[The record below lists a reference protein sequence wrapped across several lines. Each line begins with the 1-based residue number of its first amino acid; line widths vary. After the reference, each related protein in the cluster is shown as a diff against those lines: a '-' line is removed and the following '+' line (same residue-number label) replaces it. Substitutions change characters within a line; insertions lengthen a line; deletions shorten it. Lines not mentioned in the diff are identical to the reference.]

1 MLMQSFMVSSSLN
14 LKKIISKHFV
24 KCWDGKKILEQI
36 IVEHTAYNLS
46 GSSNGSSWSTLLFM
60 SGVNSPV
67 SFAPFSLFFAAGLF
81 GLVTLDFRRFFCSY
95 KLNNRCQIMAIWKW
109 IQTSLLQRIS
119 DSLLEMVPEIL
130 HKIVYLDY

>member
-1 MLMQSFMVSSSLN
+1 MVSSSLN

-36 IVEHTAYNLS
+36 NVEHTAYNLS

-95 KLNNRCQIMAIWKW
+95 KIIEQSLSNYGYLEVNSDQFITEGYPIHSWRWCQKFCIRLFI
-109 IQTSLLQRIS
+109 
-119 DSLLEMVPEIL
+119 
-130 HKIVYLDY
+130 